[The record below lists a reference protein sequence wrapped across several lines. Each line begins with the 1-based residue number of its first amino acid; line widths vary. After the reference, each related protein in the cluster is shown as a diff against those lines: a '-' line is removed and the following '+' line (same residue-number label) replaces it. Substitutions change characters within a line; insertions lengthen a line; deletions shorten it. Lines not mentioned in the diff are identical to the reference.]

1 MKTFFIFHGTGGYP
15 EENWFPWLKEQ
26 LEKENCEVIVPQ
38 FPTPE
43 NQTPE
48 SWFKVLDQYRDKLDA
63 NTILIGHS
71 LGGSF
76 LLRILESLGSPVK
89 AAFLVATPI
98 GIPPIVNW
106 SGDKPFTG
114 HPFDW
119 AKIKKNSKHFAVY
132 HSDNDPYV
140 GFENGRQLAKNL
152 GVELTFIPNSGHFN
166 AKAGFLKFDDLLKQ
180 IELITISR
188 EC

>member
-1 MKTFFIFHGTGGYP
+1 MKTAFIFHGTGGYP
-15 EENWFPWLKEQ
+15 EENWFPWLKGE
-26 LEKENCEVIVPQ
+26 LENLGVEVIVPQ

-48 SWFKVLDQYRDKLDA
+48 SWFEVLKPYRKKIDE

-76 LLRILESLGSPVK
+76 LLRVLESLKLPV
-89 AAFLVATPI
+89 AASFLVATPI

-114 HPFDW
+114 HPYDW
-119 AKIKKNSKHFAVY
+119 EKIKNNCKGFVVY
-132 HSDNDPYV
+132 HSDDDPYV
-140 GFENGRQLAKNL
+140 GLENGKQLAKNL
-152 GVELTFIPNSGHFN
+152 AVDLTFIPNSGHFN
-166 AKAGFLKFDDLLKQ
+166 KKAGFLQFPKLLNDIKTA
-180 IELITISR
+180 IK
-188 EC
+188 